1 MRIRKQPLGT
11 RNIVGNRIEE
21 RRKEIGIKQIELL
34 EKLNERGIEFN
45 ASGLSKLEGQIRSVT
60 DIELVAISEILGVSV
75 NWLLGLEK

>member
-11 RNIVGNRIEE
+11 RNIVGSRVEE

-34 EKLNERGIEFN
+34 EKLNEKGIEFN

-75 NWLLGLEK
+75 NWLLGFEK

>member
-1 MRIRKQPLGT
+1 MRIRKQALGT
-11 RNIVGNRIEE
+11 RNMVGAKVEE

-34 EKLNERGIEFN
+34 EKLQKKGIEFN

-60 DIELVAISEILGVSV
+60 DFELVAISEILGVSV